1 MSELLR
7 IKGTVIVK
15 ERDRRG
21 RIHMCGLRTRD
32 GTEYPA
38 LNTPMAEF
46 LRDFLGKKVVVT
58 GSFAT
63 GEGAPPGLKI
73 VGFSPCEEEARV
85 PIPESTEMDPGEEDW
100 RGA

>member
-21 RIHMCGLRTRD
+21 RIRMCGLRTRD
-32 GTEYPA
+32 GSEYPV

-46 LRDFLGKKVVVT
+46 LRDFLDEVVVVT
-58 GSFAT
+58 GSFAS
-63 GEGAPPGLKI
+63 GEGEMAGLKI
-73 VGFSPCEEEARV
+73 IGFNPCEEEARV
-85 PIPESTEMDPGEEDW
+85 PIPQSIEIEALEED
-100 RGA
+100 RM

>member
-63 GEGAPPGLKI
+63 GEPAGLKI
-73 VGFSPCEEEARV
+73 VGFTPCEEEAGV
-85 PIPESTEMDPGEEDW
+85 PISGTIEMDPGEEDW
-100 RGA
+100 WGA